1 MVLEGRYDTVE
12 EITGRKVDYFDLP
25 LLSTYSQED
34 INHRLKNYHSFIVV
48 RHPLERV
55 ISAWHN
61 KFEEGLYSK
70 QGLVKNVIKYTR

>member
-12 EITGRKVDYFDLP
+12 EITSGVDYFHLP
-25 LLSTYSQED
+25 LLSTYSQKD
-34 INHRLKNYHSFIVV
+34 IDYRLKNYRSFIVV
-48 RHPLERV
+48 RHPLERL

-61 KFEEGLYSK
+61 KFVEGLYSK